1 MRQLLR
7 TGGSGVLLVAIMVG
21 GGLVLW
27 VGVPLG
33 WLYVGSLVQ
42 GSTNSLGAA
51 LVVMMVGVVASI
63 AVLVPLLGWLNRKH
77 SELRVARGLD
87 DHGQTALEAV
97 MTASAMVAIVGFGAW
112 FFLFSGSS
120 PLPTG
125 LGF

>member
-1 MRQLLR
+1 MRELLR
-7 TGGSGVLLVAIMVG
+7 TGGSGMLLVAIMVG

-27 VGVPLG
+27 VGVPLA

-42 GSTNSLGAA
+42 GSTNSLGTA
-51 LVVMMVGVVASI
+51 LLVMMVGVVVSI
-63 AVLVPLLGWLNRKH
+63 GVLVPILGWLNHKH

-87 DHGQTALEAV
+87 DHGQTALEGV
-97 MTASAMVAIVGFGAW
+97 MTVSATIAIVGFGAW

-125 LGF
+125 LGI